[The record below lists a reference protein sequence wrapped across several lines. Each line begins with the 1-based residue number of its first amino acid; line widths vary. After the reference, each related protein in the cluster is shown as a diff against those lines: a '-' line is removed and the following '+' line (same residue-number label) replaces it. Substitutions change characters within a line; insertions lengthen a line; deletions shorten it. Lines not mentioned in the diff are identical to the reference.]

1 MTAQSRLLSSVVS
14 TRLWARV
21 LGACVLAGYL
31 FCSPAARAQDDPT
44 TTAAARERFKEGV
57 AHFDRKEYEKAR
69 AAFLQAYALKKH
81 PAVLLNLAQSE
92 LRSGHERDAATHF
105 SQYLRDATDA
115 SVAERDAAQAGLA
128 SARAALIEVVVSV
141 DEPGAEIF
149 VDGTAEGSSPL
160 SDPLFLEPGSHS
172 IEARKGDKRA
182 TQSVSG
188 KAGERK
194 ESRLTLAVPS
204 PLAATPATSEQP
216 SEGSEAGT
224 NGGRSIHG
232 GARTLPTL
240 GDDTSGRNH
249 SRERDHPARARSRRL
264 RDWLDVRYSDADSM
278 AQSINEAAAID
289 EISTQGICVDPEGKV
304 NGAPAVP
311 ADQKET
317 RIQRVRE
324 SLRQARGLRGPRRR
338 VQERGDRT
346 RRGSGR
352 RRRRNRRA
360 LFHDGTEDRLVRREQ
375 SLGSRRCGAA
385 VGNAR
390 FGRARHVRTI
400 LSVLFAACEPRAER
414 TPRYSSG
421 P

>member
-1 MTAQSRLLSSVVS
+1 VTAQSRLLSSVVS

-57 AHFDRKEYEKAR
+57 AYFDRKEYEKAR

-115 SVAERDAAQAGLA
+115 STAERDAAQAGLV

-149 VDGTAEGSSPL
+149 VDGAAEGSSPL

-194 ESRLTLAVPS
+194 ESRLALAVPS
-204 PLAATPATSEQP
+204 PLAAAPATSEQP
-216 SEGSEAGT
+216 SDGSEAQPAEVEAST
-224 NGGRSIHG
+224 GGREPFLRWVTTRPAGIIPASATILLGLGAG
-232 GARTLPTL
+232 GFAI
-240 GDDTSGRNH
+240 GSN
-249 SRERDHPARARSRRL
+249 
-264 RDWLDVRYSDADSM
+264 VRYSDADST
-278 AQSINEAAAID
+278 AESINEAAAID

-311 ADQKET
+311 ADQKAR
-317 RIQRVRE
+317 RIQQYEKACAKHQDYVDQGDAFK
-324 SLRQARGLRGPRRR
+324 SVAIGLG
-338 VQERGDRT
+338 VGA
-346 RRGSGR
+346 G
-352 RRRRNRRA
+352 
-360 LFHDGTEDRLVRREQ
+360 V
-375 SLGSRRCGAA
+375 AA
-385 VGNAR
+385 VATVVLYFTTAPKTGSSAENAVSASDVAVLPWATPASGGLAV
-390 FGRARHVRTI
+390 FGR
-400 LSVLFAACEPRAER
+400 F
-414 TPRYSSG
+414 
-421 P
+421 